1 MHLWSFGGGVEL
13 RLGRVQQF
21 LPGLLELLYALVLE
35 HDEDVGQ
42 VDAHG
47 LELVEDLL
55 RLRGPAGDRIAGDDA
70 KDRVIRR
77 NSRSSALVNERVT
90 GGVLGVFS
98 RMRPRAGGQ

>member
-55 RLRGPAGDRIAGDDA
+55 RLAALPVTVSPVMTPRT
-70 KDRVIRR
+70 V
-77 NSRSSALVNERVT
+77 SSAATRDH
-90 GGVLGVFS
+90 
-98 RMRPRAGGQ
+98 RRW